1 MAAGVRG
8 PKQQLMASVF
18 DQLLSDIVAGRYQA
32 GQRLP
37 SERDLALV
45 LGASRPTLR
54 EALRRLGDWNLIE
67 ARPNSG
73 VVVRDRREWT
83 FDALPAY
90 IRFGNPAGLGA
101 LVRDLFGVRRL
112 IFLDVLRLVGQRV
125 NPAVLAEARV
135 AVARA
140 WASRADVGT
149 FLREDF
155 EFVRAITVAA
165 DFLPALWML
174 NSLAGTYLS
183 LARMMTG
190 AATVPEDYLASYEAV
205 IVALERHDVDAAVQA
220 MERYLERH
228 DRGVLGAM
236 NVPEQP

>member
-1 MAAGVRG
+1 MANGVGG
-8 PKQQLMASVF
+8 PRPQLSSSVF
-18 DQLLSDIVAGRYQA
+18 DQLVADIVSGRYKA

-37 SERDLALV
+37 SERDLSRT

-54 EALRRLGDWNLIE
+54 EALRRLSEWQLIE
-67 ARPNSG
+67 SRASSG
-73 VVVRDRREWT
+73 AVVRARREWT

-90 IRFGNPAGLGA
+90 IRYGGPAGLGA

-112 IFLDVLRLVGQRV
+112 LFIDVLRLVGTRV
-125 NPAVLAEARV
+125 APHALGEARA

-155 EFVRAITVAA
+155 EFVRSITLAA

-174 NSLAGTYLS
+174 NSLSGTYLS
-183 LARMMTG
+183 LAKMMTG
-190 AATVPEDYLASYEAV
+190 AATVPDDYLASYEAV
-205 IVALERHDVDAAVQA
+205 IVALERRDVDAACAA
-220 MERYLERH
+220 MSRYLERH
-228 DRGVLGAM
+228 DRAVLAALH
-236 NVPEQP
+236 VPGE

>member
-18 DQLLSDIVAGRYQA
+18 DQLVSDIVAGRYRA

-45 LGASRPTLR
+45 LGTSRPTLR
-54 EALRRLGDWNLIE
+54 EALRRLAEWNLIE

-73 VVVRDRREWT
+73 AVVRDRRAWT

-90 IRFGNPAGLGA
+90 IRYGTPNGIGL

-112 IFLDVLRLVGQRV
+112 MFLDVLRLVGSRV
-125 NPAVLAEARV
+125 NPAALGEARA

-155 EFVRAITVAA
+155 EFVRAITMAA

-190 AATVPEDYLASYEAV
+190 AATVPDDYLATYETV
-205 IVALERHDVDAAVQA
+205 ILALERRDVEAAVQA

-228 DRGVLGAM
+228 DRAVLTALH
-236 NVPEQP
+236 VPEV